1 MADKMYNLDADMFKK
16 FSEDEA
22 KNPSKKELTPKESP
36 DTLREYSVKAARE
49 DRARKISEGVKNPDA
64 VKRYSP
70 PTGYKSGGKVR
81 GVGVAKRGYGKG
93 KIT

>member
-1 MADKMYNLDADMFKK
+1 MADKMYNLDAELFKDAANK
-16 FSEDEA
+16 TANS
-22 KNPSKKELTPKESP
+22 PKKELTPTETP
-36 DTLREYSVKAARE
+36 DTLREFNVKAARE
-49 DRARKISEGVKNPDA
+49 DRAEKISEGVANPNA
-64 VKRYSP
+64 VKRYTP